1 MLCIESPNLSVKIK
15 EKGAELC
22 SIYDK
27 EKERE
32 LLWQG
37 DRRLWAEQAPILFPF
52 IGRLK
57 GKSYSYN
64 GQKYPMDL
72 HGFARE
78 NVFRVVDHNED
89 SCLLELRDTA
99 VTRQTYPFAF
109 RLRQYYKVKGTSLLI
124 ETKIENLG
132 METMYFAL
140 GLHPGFQ
147 LFSENDK
154 ISDFE
159 LDFPDCPGEK
169 LEQILFS
176 EESLTKKERGE
187 AFLKE
192 KSLSLSYDLF
202 RNDAPVFPETGGK
215 AFLHI
220 RGEKEGLRMEY
231 PDYSYIAIW
240 QPYGKEAPF
249 LCIEPWT
256 SLPGRDGV
264 EEDICAKEDFQSLL
278 PDEERSYH
286 CKISLD

>member
-215 AFLHI
+215 AVLHK

>member
-57 GKSYSYN
+57 GKAYSYN

-78 NVFRVVDHNED
+78 NVFRVVEHNED

-99 VTRQTYPFAF
+99 VTRQAYPFAF
-109 RLRQYYKVKGTSLLI
+109 RLRQYYRVKGTSLLI

-147 LFSENDK
+147 LFSENNK

-202 RNDAPVFPETGGK
+202 RNDASVFPETGGK
-215 AFLHI
+215 AFLHK

-256 SLPGRDGV
+256 SLPGRDGI
-264 EEDICAKEDFQSLL
+264 EEDICEKEDVQSLL

>member
-202 RNDAPVFPETGGK
+202 RNDAPVFLETGGK
-215 AFLHI
+215 AFLHK

>member
-1 MLCIESPNLSVKIK
+1 
-15 EKGAELC
+15 
-22 SIYDK
+22 
-27 EKERE
+27 
-32 LLWQG
+32 
-37 DRRLWAEQAPILFPF
+37 
-52 IGRLK
+52 
-57 GKSYSYN
+57 
-64 GQKYPMDL
+64 MDL

-78 NVFRVVDHNED
+78 NVFRVVEHNED

-99 VTRQTYPFAF
+99 VTRQVYPFAF
-109 RLRQYYKVKGTSLLI
+109 RLRQYYRVKGTSLLI

-147 LFSENDK
+147 LFSENNK

-215 AFLHI
+215 AFLHK

>member
-147 LFSENDK
+147 LFSE
-154 ISDFE
+154 
-159 LDFPDCPGEK
+159 
-169 LEQILFS
+169 
-176 EESLTKKERGE
+176 ESLTKKERGE

-215 AFLHI
+215 AFLHK

>member
-1 MLCIESPNLSVKIK
+1 MLCIESPNLSVKIR

-57 GKSYSYN
+57 GKSYFYN
-64 GQKYPMDL
+64 GQKYPMAL

-78 NVFRVVDHNED
+78 NLFRVVEHNQD

-99 VTRQTYPFAF
+99 VTRQSYPFAF
-109 RLRQYYKVKGTSLLI
+109 RLRQLYRVEGQSLFI

-154 ISDFE
+154 MSDFV
-159 LDFPDCPGEK
+159 LSFPDSPGEK

-176 EESLTKKERGE
+176 EECLTEKERGE
-187 AFLKE
+187 ACLQE
-192 KSLSLSYDLF
+192 KSISLSYDLF
-202 RNDAPVFPETGGK
+202 KNDALVFPGTGGT
-215 AFLHI
+215 AFLHKE
-220 RGEKEGLRMEY
+220 GEKKGLHIEY
-231 PDYSYIAIW
+231 PDYPYIGIW

-256 SLPGRDGV
+256 SLPGREGV
-264 EEDICAKEDFQSLL
+264 EEDICEKEDFQSLL
-278 PDEERSYH
+278 PDEERIYH
-286 CKISLD
+286 CKISLV

>member
-215 AFLHI
+215 ALLHK